1 MKQLRQWWEDHK
13 YLLLAAVSFLA
24 AVLQFLLPL
33 LGRGNL
39 LNIVAALVLALQG
52 MRWMDWHYV
61 GPPEK

>member
-39 LNIVAALVLALQG
+39 LNIVAAL
-52 MRWMDWHYV
+52 
-61 GPPEK
+61 